1 MATGRVCSARLGV
14 VSRAGCQARQ
24 RRLLE
29 LMAEYRLDRFVTSNY
44 RTAYYLTGSLAA
56 AENPVAFALEAD
68 GRSVLVTSAKGEALA
83 DRVIPVETYSIRR
96 VVDHA
101 WHDAAALFFDALP
114 GTDTVGVERSA
125 TGVMFGQVDAV
136 DATDL
141 ILRLRKKKEADEVA
155 EIRESLRLIVAAYD
169 AARATIRPGLTELDV
184 FNAMQAAVV
193 QAAGTFVHL
202 NGDFAVGER
211 GLAGGGMPTRR
222 VIGEGDLYPLDLFP
236 APHLY
241 FGDTCRTFVAGTP
254 TALQVRAQ
262 ETVCAA
268 ITLAEGM
275 IRPGVRA
282 RDVYGAVKEFLDSHE
297 FTEKSFWHHAG
308 HGIGHHGHEAPRIIP
323 GSDDVFE
330 VGDVITLEPGIYTKS
345 IGGGIRIEDNYLVT
359 ESGLENL
366 FEYPKEL

>member
-1 MATGRVCSARLGV
+1 MLSK
-14 VSRAGCQARQ
+14 AGCEARQ
-24 RRLLE
+24 RRLLVA
-29 LMAEYRLDRFVTSNY
+29 MAEAQLDRFFTSNY
-44 RTAYYLTGSLAA
+44 RTVYYLTGSLVAA
-56 AENPVAFALEAD
+56 DSPVAFALEAD
-68 GRSVLVTSAKGEALA
+68 GKSLLVTSAKHEAVA
-83 DRVIPVETYSIRR
+83 DRVIPVETYSIER

-101 WHDAAALFFDALP
+101 WHDAEALFFDAVT
-114 GTDTVGVERSA
+114 GSGAVGIERNG
-125 TGVMFGQVDAV
+125 TGVLFGQAGSV

-141 ILRLRKKKEADEVA
+141 ILRLRKRKEADELA

-169 AARATIRPGLTELDV
+169 AARATIRPGITELDV

-211 GLAGGGMPTRR
+211 GLRGGGMPTRR
-222 VIGEGDLYPLDLFP
+222 VIEPGDLYPLDLFP

-241 FGDTCRTFVAGTP
+241 FGDTCRTFVAGEP
-254 TALQVRAQ
+254 SELQLRAQ
-262 ETVCAA
+262 KVVCEA
-268 ITLAEGM
+268 ITLGEDM
-275 IRPGVRA
+275 IRPGVAA
-282 RDVYGAVKEFLDSHE
+282 REVYHEVKRFLDSHE

-330 VGDVITLEPGIYTKS
+330 VGDVITLEPGIYTKA

-359 ESGLENL
+359 ETGLEDV
-366 FEYPKEL
+366 FEYPKTL

>member
-14 VSRAGCQARQ
+14 VSRAGCEARQ

-222 VIGEGDLYPLDLFP
+222 VIEEGDLYPLDLFP

-254 TALQVRAQ
+254 RALQVRAQ

-268 ITLAEGM
+268 ITLAEKM

-308 HGIGHHGHEAPRIIP
+308 HGIGHYGHECPRIIP